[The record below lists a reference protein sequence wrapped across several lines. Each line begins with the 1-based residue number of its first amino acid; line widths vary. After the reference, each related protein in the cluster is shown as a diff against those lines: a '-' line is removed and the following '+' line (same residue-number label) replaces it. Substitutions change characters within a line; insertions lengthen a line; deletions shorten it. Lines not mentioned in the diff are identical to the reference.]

1 MKKIWFPLSLSD
13 VICATLSPLLLS
25 GPSDS
30 WRYFFPAAGVTTYRY
45 QLKLA
50 LLLSRCRRYYLPVS
64 VMVRAGVTL
73 TPPTTHRQIL
83 AIRRPD
89 VITAIS

>member
-1 MKKIWFPLSLSD
+1 MKKIWFALSRSD
-13 VICATLSPLLLS
+13 VICVTLSPLLLS

-30 WRYFFPAAGVTTYRY
+30 WRYFFPAAGVTTYRS

-64 VMVRAGVTL
+64 VVVRAGVTL
-73 TPPTTHRQIL
+73 TPPQRTNRKFGAARH
-83 AIRRPD
+83 A
-89 VITAIS
+89 VI